1 MSPRRKT
8 SKERGRDA
16 RVVEVGGQ
24 DARAPVL
31 GGVGGLSFDWLIER
45 AAADAG
51 LCILLD
57 GEARAGGAVV
67 EISEAAQPFVAAL
80 LVRRFSRRVWIVCP
94 DVRRQE
100 DFASELAAWCPRV
113 RLFPELEMPSGDT
126 LPDPE
131 TASERLELLRSL
143 AIKGGS
149 EVVVIHRAQ
158 WDSHVPAKKVLARE
172 IFELKAGQ
180 EIAIENV
187 AAKLEKAG
195 YEQAPQVTG
204 RGQFARRGGILD
216 VFSWQAPRPFRLEWF
231 DLEIDSLREFD
242 LDTQGSVAPVDRVEI
257 LVAKKGAAEE
267 TLRDFA
273 DEEDTIINVD
283 PEEPGDGLFLG
294 SGSLPDKEVSIPF
307 YPVPFAEFGAGDLI
321 LDEVKRSRF
330 FDQLSAWAADGWLI
344 AFACNNEGE
353 GERFRELAADF
364 DFDATQLRFLPVPA
378 TRGFVCPSAKIALLA
393 DAEILGRSA
402 SQRAHRA
409 ALRRDRVRSGRAAMD
424 FNEFEED
431 DFVVHLENGI
441 GRYLGLEQG
450 PDGGG
455 EVLVLEFANDS
466 RLYVPLDQA
475 WQVSRYVGLGK
486 RHPDLSVLGD
496 ERWQRAKVKA
506 SKGIYEY
513 AARMLR
519 VQAEREQ
526 GVGTALPPDT
536 HWQQEFERSFLFT
549 ETGDQL
555 RAIAETK
562 TDMESVR
569 PMDRLICG
577 DVGFGKT
584 EVAIRAAFKA
594 VTGGKQAVIITPTTV
609 LAQQHFQTFRERMSE
624 YPVTIEL
631 LSRYRSAAE
640 QKKVIAALATGEV
653 DIVVGTHRV
662 ISADV
667 SFKNLGLVVVDE
679 EQRFGVKHKDA
690 LKEKFR
696 LVDVLTLSA
705 TPIPRT
711 LYLSLMGARDMSLIE
726 TPPPNRQPVETIVCG
741 YDERII
747 RDAIAREIARGGQ
760 VYFLHNRVQSIERTA
775 MRIRE
780 LCPGARVMIGHG
792 QMDEKELEGVMQS
805 FVAGQADVLVSTT
818 IIESGLDIPN
828 ANTIIID
835 RADRFG
841 LADLY
846 QLRGRVGRSS
856 HKAYAFLL
864 LPREL
869 MTVGSARKRVS
880 AIKQYSDLGSGFKIA
895 MRDLE
900 IRGAG
905 NLLGTAQSGH
915 IIAVGFDLYCKLL
928 KRAVESLQGN
938 KTGGGT
944 AVLRFDF
951 LKTDEAEFL
960 GSEDCGGAFIPAG
973 YIQDAK
979 MRIEAYRRVAE
990 ASGEKEIEALRA
1002 SWRDR
1007 FGPLPLAAENALV
1020 LATIRLEASRRR
1032 IPLAEVRGE
1041 KLMLTRGGS
1050 FILIGGRFPRLTAP
1064 DPDSRLREILSLLE
1078 KMPSR

>member
-1 MSPRRKT
+1 MS
-8 SKERGRDA
+8 SE
-16 RVVEVGGQ
+16 
-24 DARAPVL
+24 
-31 GGVGGLSFDWLIER
+31 WLLDR
-45 AAADAG
+45 AAENSDLG
-51 LCILLD
+51 RLLED
-57 GEARAGGAVV
+57 GALG

-80 LVRRFSRRVWIVCP
+80 VARRFPGRVWVVCP

-100 DFASELAAWCPRV
+100 DFATEMAAWCGRV
-113 RLFPELEMPSGDT
+113 RLFPELEIPAGDA

-131 TASERLELLRSL
+131 TASERLELLRCL
-143 AIKGGS
+143 AQGAGN

-158 WDSHVPAKKVLARE
+158 WESPVPERKMLVRE
-172 IFELKAGQ
+172 IFGLVKGQ
-180 EIAIENV
+180 EIEIGQV
-187 AAKLEKAG
+187 AERLFKAG
-195 YEQAPQVTG
+195 YEQAPQVSA

-216 VFSWQAPRPFRLEWF
+216 VFSWQAPRPFRVEWF
-231 DLEIDSLREFD
+231 DLEIESLREFD
-242 LDTQGSVAPVDRVEI
+242 LDTQGSVGAVESIEI
-257 LVAKKGAAEE
+257 LVAKRGKENGV
-267 TLRDFA
+267 LRDFRGEG
-273 DEEDTIINVD
+273 DVIIDVD
-283 PEEPGDGLFLG
+283 PLCAGEGIFLG
-294 SGSLPDKEVSIPF
+294 SGSPSDRSGSVPF
-307 YPVPFAEFGAGDLI
+307 YPVPFAELAAGDLV

-330 FDQLSAWAADGWLI
+330 FDQLGDWAAGGWEI

-353 GERFRELAADF
+353 GERFRELASDF
-364 DFDATQLRFLPVPA
+364 DFDASRLKFLPVPA
-378 TRGFVCPSAKIALLA
+378 TRGFVCPSAKLVLLA

-424 FNEFEED
+424 FSEFEED
-431 DFVVHLENGI
+431 DFVVHLDHGI
-441 GRYLGLEQG
+441 GRYLGLQQS

-455 EVLVLEFANDS
+455 EVLVLEFAHDS

-486 RHPDLSVLGD
+486 RHPDLSELGD
-496 ERWQRAKVKA
+496 GRWQKAKAKA

-519 VQAEREQ
+519 VQAEREH
-526 GVGTALPPDT
+526 GVGHAFPPDS

-562 TDMESVR
+562 TDMESGR

-594 VTGGKQAVIITPTTV
+594 VTGGRQAVVITPTTV

-640 QKKVIAALATGEV
+640 QKKVVAALATGGV

-662 ISADV
+662 ISPDV
-667 SFKNLGLVVVDE
+667 TFKNLGLVVVDE

-747 RDAIAREIARGGQ
+747 RDAITREISRGGQ

-775 MRIRE
+775 VRIRE
-780 LCPGARVMIGHG
+780 LCEGVRVIVGHG
-792 QMDEKELEGVMQS
+792 QMEEKELESVMQS
-805 FVAGQADVLVSTT
+805 FVAGKADVLVSTT

-869 MTVGSARKRVS
+869 MAVGSARKRVS

-928 KRAVESLQGN
+928 RRAVESLKGN
-938 KTGGGT
+938 KSGGGT
-944 AVLRFDF
+944 AVLRLDF
-951 LKTDEAEFL
+951 VKTDEAEFL
-960 GSEDCGGAFIPAG
+960 ASEGCAGAFVPVA

-979 MRIEAYRRVAE
+979 MRIDAYRKVAE
-990 ASGEKEIEALRA
+990 ASGREELAELGAM
-1002 SWRDR
+1002 WRDR
-1007 FGPLPLAAENALV
+1007 FGPLPPAAENALV
-1020 LATIRLEASRRR
+1020 LASVRLEASRRR
-1032 IPLAEVRGE
+1032 IPMVEVRGE

-1050 FILIGGRFPRLTAP
+1050 YILIGGRFPRLTASE
-1064 DPDSRLREILSLLE
+1064 PDSRLREILSLLE
-1078 KMPSR
+1078 RMPSR

>member
-1 MSPRRKT
+1 MSSEWLLDRA
-8 SKERGRDA
+8 S
-16 RVVEVGGQ
+16 Q
-24 DARAPVL
+24 DADLAR
-31 GGVGGLSFDWLIER
+31 
-45 AAADAG
+45 
-51 LCILLD
+51 LLQD
-57 GEARAGGAVV
+57 EARPGGAIG
-67 EISEAAQPFVAAL
+67 EILEAAQPFVAAL
-80 LVRRFSRRVWIVCP
+80 LVRRFSGRVWMVCP

-100 DFASELAAWCPRV
+100 DFATEMAAWCPRI
-113 RLFPELEMPSGDT
+113 RLFPELEIPAGDA

-143 AIKGGS
+143 AQDGGD

-158 WDSHVPAKKVLARE
+158 WESHVPERKLLVRE
-172 IFELKAGQ
+172 VFRLNKGQ
-180 EIAIENV
+180 EIEIGQVV
-187 AAKLEKAG
+187 ARLLKAG
-195 YEQAPQVTG
+195 YEQAPQVSA

-216 VFSWQAPRPFRLEWF
+216 VFSWQAPRPFRVEWF
-231 DLEIDSLREFD
+231 DLEIESLREFD
-242 LDTQGSVAPVDRVEI
+242 LDTQGSVGAVEGI
-257 LVAKKGAAEE
+257 EIFVAKRGVESGV
-267 TLRDFA
+267 LRDFRGA
-273 DEEDTIINVD
+273 GDLVINVD
-283 PEEPGDGLFLG
+283 PAEPEEGIFLG
-294 SGSLPDKEVSIPF
+294 SGSPSDRSRPVPF
-307 YPVPFAEFGAGDLI
+307 YPVPFAEFSAGDLV

-330 FDQLSAWAADGWLI
+330 FDQLGDWAAEGWEI

-353 GERFRELAADF
+353 GERFRELASDF
-364 DFDATQLRFLPVPA
+364 EFDASGLKFLPVPA
-378 TRGFVCPSAKIALLA
+378 TRGFVCPSAKLALLA

-424 FNEFEED
+424 FSEFEED
-431 DFVVHLENGI
+431 DFVVHLDHGI
-441 GRYLGLEQG
+441 GRFQGLQQA

-455 EVLVLEFANDS
+455 EVLVLDFAHDS

-486 RHPDLSVLGD
+486 RHPDLSELGD
-496 ERWQRAKVKA
+496 ERWQKAKAKA

-519 VQAEREQ
+519 MQAEREH
-526 GVGTALPPDT
+526 GVGHAFPPDS

-549 ETGDQL
+549 ETADQL
-555 RAIAETK
+555 RAIADAK
-562 TDMESVR
+562 SDMESER

-594 VTGGKQAVIITPTTV
+594 VTGGRQAVVITPTTV
-609 LAQQHFQTFRERMSE
+609 LAQQHFQTLRERMSE

-640 QKKVIAALATGEV
+640 QKKVVAALATGGV

-662 ISADV
+662 ISPDV
-667 SFKNLGLVVVDE
+667 TFKNLGLVVVDE

-747 RDAIAREIARGGQ
+747 RDAITREIARGGQ

-775 MRIRE
+775 VRIRE
-780 LCPGARVMIGHG
+780 LCGGVRVLVGHG
-792 QMDEKELEGVMQS
+792 QMEEKELEAVMQA
-805 FVAGQADVLVSTT
+805 FVAGKADVLVSTT

-869 MTVGSARKRVS
+869 MAVGSARKRVS

-928 KRAVESLQGN
+928 KRAVESLKGN
-938 KTGGGT
+938 RSGGGT
-944 AVLRFDF
+944 AVLRLDF
-951 LKTDEAEFL
+951 VKTDEAEFFAA
-960 GSEDCGGAFIPAG
+960 GDCAGAFIPAA

-979 MRIEAYRRVAE
+979 MRIDAYRKVAE
-990 ASGEKEIEALRA
+990 ASGREEIDALGA
-1002 SWRDR
+1002 MWRDR
-1007 FGPLPLAAENALV
+1007 FGPLPPAAGNALV
-1020 LATIRLEASRRR
+1020 LASIRLEASKRR
-1032 IPLAEVRGE
+1032 IPMVEVRGE

-1050 FILIGGRFPRLTAP
+1050 YILIGGRFPRLTASE
-1064 DPDSRLREILSLLE
+1064 PDSRLREILSLLE